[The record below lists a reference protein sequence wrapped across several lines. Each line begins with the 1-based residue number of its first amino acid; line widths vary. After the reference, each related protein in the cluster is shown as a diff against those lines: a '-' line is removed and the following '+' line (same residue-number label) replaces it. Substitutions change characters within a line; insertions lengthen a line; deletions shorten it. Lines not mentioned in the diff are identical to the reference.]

1 MPADLRIT
9 RLTVT
14 HYTTTLTDLQLEE
27 TLGFDTVYK
36 RGGNFSLSGSI
47 LTIETN
53 EGVRGETPGGVDART
68 ARYLLGRNP
77 LQREIIWHDLKR
89 ANRSANATPP
99 GAVDNALWD
108 IAGKLYNAPIH
119 QLLGGWRTR
128 LPAYAS
134 TYHGDE
140 NGGLSTAEDY
150 AAFAKHCQ
158 ETLGF
163 PAFKIHGWI
172 NGPIERE
179 VAAVLAIRAAVGP
192 QMALMLDP
200 AGAFYTFDDVLR
212 VGRACDEAGYMWY
225 EDPFRGGGFSQ
236 FAHVQLKQLIK
247 TPMLMGEHIRG
258 LEAKADTI
266 TSRATDYVRANAH
279 VDGGITGVMKIAALA
294 EAHGLDVEL
303 HGGGLAHR
311 HCMASIR
318 NTNYY
323 ELGLVHPNVP
333 RTQPRIYGEQR
344 WLDELSS
351 ADAQGCVAV
360 PDGPGLGV
368 PLDWEWINAHKSGET
383 RFD

>member
-1 MPADLRIT
+1 MVDDLRIT
-9 RLTVT
+9 RLVVT
-14 HYTTTLTDLQLEE
+14 RFEYEIQDMGLEE
-27 TLGFDTVYK
+27 TLGFDTVY
-36 RGGNFSLSGSI
+36 RAGSRLPLNGSI
-47 LTIETN
+47 LTIETDA
-53 EGVRGETPGGVDART
+53 GVSGQAPGGVDARI

-89 ANRSANATPP
+89 AMRSQNGTPP
-99 GAVDNALWD
+99 GSVDIALWD
-108 IAGKLYNAPIH
+108 LAGKLYDAPIH
-119 QLLGGWRTR
+119 QMLGGWKSK

-140 NGGLSTAEDY
+140 NGGLTTPQDFAE
-150 AAFAKHCQ
+150 FARHCKDA
-158 ETLGF
+158 LGY

-179 VAAVLAIRAAVGP
+179 VAAVLAIREAVGP
-192 QMALMLDP
+192 EMALLLDP
-200 AGAFYTFDDVLR
+200 AGAFGTFDDVLR

-236 FAHVQLKQLIK
+236 YAHVQLRNFIK
-247 TPMLMGEHIRG
+247 TPMLMGEHVRG

-266 TSRATDYVRANAH
+266 VSRAADYVRGNAN
-279 VDGGITGVMKIAALA
+279 VDGGITGLMKIATLA

-323 ELGLVHPNVP
+323 ELGLVHPKVP
-333 RTQPRIYGEQR
+333 QHQA
-344 WLDELSS
+344 
-351 ADAQGCVAV
+351 ADLC
-360 PDGPGLGV
+360 
-368 PLDWEWINAHKSGET
+368 
-383 RFD
+383 